1 MFKKEFEK
9 YKFQLQEKATLL
21 KTSLSIYAEEQNI
34 ANQRIDNQKSGAIHQ
49 VYSGICN
56 VARPITRIIAGSP
69 FVSSNDEDH
78 ISFYR
83 EKAEQAHAASGVL
96 SSLLVNH
103 AIYFDEPTY
112 KQIADFS
119 SESAFAVADFLRV
132 IRKNDAA
139 LIQTSE
145 LLEKIEKE
153 KVNITVIYQERLK
166 TKQYELIKKFRNLLG
181 IAR

>member
-96 SSLLVNH
+96 F
-103 AIYFDEPTY
+103 YW
-112 KQIADFS
+112 
-119 SESAFAVADFLRV
+119 
-132 IRKNDAA
+132 
-139 LIQTSE
+139 LIM
-145 LLEKIEKE
+145 
-153 KVNITVIYQERLK
+153 
-166 TKQYELIKKFRNLLG
+166 QYILMNQRINR
-181 IAR
+181 